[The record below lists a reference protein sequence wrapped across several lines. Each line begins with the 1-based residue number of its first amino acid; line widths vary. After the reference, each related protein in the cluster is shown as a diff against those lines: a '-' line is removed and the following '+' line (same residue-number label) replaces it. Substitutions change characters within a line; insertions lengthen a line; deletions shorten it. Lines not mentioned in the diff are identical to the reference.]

1 MRMWWL
7 LFTIDWKGF
16 YCYDVN
22 ITAVAWPNHCNAP
35 LNPCTFIV
43 KLPICEIVYRL
54 SSVVS
59 LFHINWMTS
68 CACIGRYSVT
78 SHQNI
83 SITGKNENL
92 CTCESFV
99 YSIVIRP
106 KQKGTDP
113 PEKSRAF
120 LSSSFPLMHHL
131 FSRIQ
136 FKLRTVQNKTKH
148 KKFHFKWQQ
157 KQHS

>member
-1 MRMWWL
+1 MCLMRMWWL

-16 YCYDVN
+16 ECYDVN

-83 SITGKNENL
+83 SITGKKRKP
-92 CTCESFV
+92 V
-99 YSIVIRP
+99 YLWVICLQYRNSSETERNRSARKIDSI
-106 KQKGTDP
+106 
-113 PEKSRAF
+113 
-120 LSSSFPLMHHL
+120 PLK
-131 FSRIQ
+131 FISIDAPFIQ
-136 FKLRTVQNKTKH
+136 SNPV
-148 KKFHFKWQQ
+148 
-157 KQHS
+157 